1 MRKYILLYVFFIEQI
16 FNYVVIPFKTYHHY
30 QKDEKKEDD
39 EEYNSINFIQ
49 DYLNNKI
56 YFPVEIGSPAKEVAM
71 ILTTQSSGL
80 NIGYSICN
88 KSEFTNLPQ
97 NYYEYK
103 VENSSTYNLT
113 TKNIKTYSNAIG
125 GFKSTE
131 LFKFF
136 SDLEK
141 KEVYEIEDLP
151 FIYTPK
157 EDVFYKY
164 EDGKICGLIG
174 LTLYEKDTFQE
185 TYNLISLLKKMNIT
199 NNYVFSYEYEPENN
213 EEGKIIIGEYPHI
226 YNKNKYNEEQLRNE
240 YAVAEHYE
248 LVWGLMFNSIYFFDE
263 GKNKTSINDIK
274 YARFIPEL
282 NCIRGTKS
290 YRKAIEEEFFNYYI
304 NKSICRYD
312 NNIMNCDAN
321 SEFKVEKFPTLYF
334 LNKKLN
340 YTFELD
346 YNDLFVKKGNKY
358 FFLMILPSSY
368 TEHFEMGK
376 VFLKKYFLTYDLD
389 KRTINFYNKN
399 IPIIKKEEIINK
411 ENSSYSIYLIISAIV
426 LIVAACA
433 IGFYI
438 GIKLYEKS
446 RNKRKNEV
454 DEDYD
459 YALNS

>member
-1 MRKYILLYVFFIEQI
+1 MRKYILLYVFFIEQV
-16 FNYVVIPFKTYHHY
+16 FNYIVIPFKTYHHY

-226 YNKNKYNEEQLRNE
+226 YNKNKYNEEQLVNE

-304 NKSICRYD
+304 NKNICRYD

-334 LNKKLN
+334 LIKKFN

-411 ENSSYSIYLIISAIV
+411 ENSSYSIYLIIFAIV

-433 IGFYI
+433 IGFYF

>member
-1 MRKYILLYVFFIEQI
+1 MRKYILLYALFIEQV
-16 FNYVVIPFKTYHHY
+16 FNYIVIPFKTYHHY
-30 QKDEKKEDD
+30 QKEEKKEDD

-49 DYLNNKI
+49 EYVNNKI
-56 YFPVEIGSPAKEVAM
+56 YFPVEVGSPAKEVAF
-71 ILTTQSSGL
+71 ILTTKSSGL

-88 KSEFTNLPQ
+88 KSEFTNIPQ
-97 NYYEYK
+97 KYLEYSIK
-103 VENSSTYNLT
+103 NSTTYNLT
-113 TKNIKTYSNAIG
+113 SSNIKTISNTIM
-125 GFKSTE
+125 GFQSTE

-141 KEVYEIEDLP
+141 KDAYEIKDLP

-157 EDVFYKY
+157 EDVYYLY
-164 EDGKICGLIG
+164 EDGKICGLVG
-174 LTLYEKDTFQE
+174 LTLFEKENFQE
-185 TYNLISLLKKMNIT
+185 TYNLISLLKKKNIT
-199 NNYVFSYEYEPENN
+199 NNYVFSYEYDNENE
-213 EEGKIIIGEYPHI
+213 EEGKMIIGEYPHI
-226 YNKNKYNEEQLRNE
+226 YNKGKYNEEQLRSD

-248 LVWGLMFNSIYFFDE
+248 IVWGLMFNSIYFFNE
-263 GKNKTSINDIK
+263 NKTKTSSNDIK

-290 YRKAIEEEFFNYYI
+290 YKKQIEDEFFGYYI

-312 NNIMNCDAN
+312 NNIMNCDAD

-334 LNKKLN
+334 SNKKFN

-346 YNDLFVKKGNKY
+346 YNDLFVKKGKKY

-376 VFLKKYFLTYDLD
+376 IFLKKYFFTYDLD
-389 KRTINFYNKN
+389 KKTINFYNKN
-399 IPIIKKEEIINK
+399 IPIIIKEDIIIN
-411 ENSSYSIYLIISAIV
+411 ENFSYSIYLIIFAIV
-426 LIVAACA
+426 LFVAACV
-433 IGFYI
+433 IGFYF

-446 RNKRKNEV
+446 RNKRKNEL

-459 YALNS
+459 YVLNS